1 MTQRYFEDVEIG
13 ETIPDL
19 VVSVDPVQMF
29 YFSAATYNGH
39 RIHYDRTWTTE
50 VEGYPDIVVQGPLQ
64 AALLAR
70 AVTDW
75 MGGGG
80 WLVRFAVQNRGS
92 AFGEAHFSATVTA
105 NGEGAG
111 AWSTWRSGRQGRWPG
126 ADAGHRHSPPPR
138 RVTLREAER

>member
-92 AFGEAHFSATVTA
+92 AFAGEKLCFSATVT
-105 NGEGAG
+105 GKREEGAQGLVDLEVKG
-111 AWSTWRSGRQGRWPG
+111 AKADGQVLMPG
-126 ADAGHRHSPPPR
+126 TATVRLPR
-138 RVTLREAER
+138 RGDTA